1 MKEQAKLHFAN
12 LDILR
17 FTAAFYVLAAHIF
30 DYTTEVYKL
39 PSWLFKNGENSYPEN
54 LNTLGS
60 FVNMFLKNGS
70 FGVDMFFLISG
81 FLITSLLLR
90 EKSNSLTIDI
100 KSFYI
105 RRILRIWPLYYF
117 IVFFAFGFA
126 KLYTHEEMHLR
137 DLIPHLFFV
146 GNFSMIQALSWCS
159 GKLFILWSICI
170 EEHFYLIIPI
180 LLFLV
185 PIKRQPWLFAA
196 LVLISIITRIIL
208 FKSYEYPWF
217 PIYLHTFARFDV
229 LAIGCLLGWL
239 NFSQVKF
246 KLPVAF
252 RWVLLVGLFIFMGVF
267 SVRFYDTFF
276 YAVFFKYFYI
286 IPSAILFY
294 DLVINVLPTFSSMFN
309 NFFNRLGKYS
319 YGIYMYHPFAII
331 FCNNLANQY
340 FNQSKI
346 AFALLSILCT
356 ASVAFFSY
364 EVFEKHFLK
373 LKSRFEKI

>member
-1 MKEQAKLHFAN
+1 MKKYSKPYFAN

-17 FTAAFYVLAAHIF
+17 FTAAFYVLVAHIF
-30 DYTTEVYKL
+30 DYTTKVYKL
-39 PSWLFKNGENSYPEN
+39 PAWLFKNGENQYPEN

-60 FVNMFLKNGS
+60 FANMFLMNGS

-90 EKSNSLTIDI
+90 EKSISLTIDI

-105 RRILRIWPLYYF
+105 RRVLRIWPLYYC

-126 KLYTHEEMHLR
+126 KFYTYEEMHFR

-146 GNFSMIQALSWCS
+146 GNFSMIHALSWCN

-170 EEHFYLIIPI
+170 EEHFYLIIPV

-185 PIKRQPWLFAA
+185 PIKKQPWLFAA
-196 LVLISIITRIIL
+196 LIIISIAMRIVL
-208 FKSYEYPWF
+208 FKTYQYPWF
-217 PIYLHTFARFDV
+217 PIYLHTFSRFDV
-229 LAIGCLLGWL
+229 LAIGCLMGWL
-239 NFSQVKF
+239 NFSQFKF
-246 KLPVAF
+246 KIPKVF
-252 RWVLLVGLFIFMGVF
+252 RGLMLIGIFAFMGFF

-286 IPSAILFY
+286 IPVAIIFY
-294 DLVINVLPTFSSMFN
+294 DLVINVLPTFSGMFN
-309 NFFNRLGKYS
+309 SFFNRLGKYS
-319 YGIYMYHPFAII
+319 YGIYMYHPFII
-331 FCNNLANQY
+331 TICNNLSNKY
-340 FNQSKI
+340 FNQSKT
-346 AFALLSILCT
+346 AFALLSIICT
-356 ASVAFFSY
+356 VSVAFFSY
-364 EVFEKHFLK
+364 EIFEKHFLK